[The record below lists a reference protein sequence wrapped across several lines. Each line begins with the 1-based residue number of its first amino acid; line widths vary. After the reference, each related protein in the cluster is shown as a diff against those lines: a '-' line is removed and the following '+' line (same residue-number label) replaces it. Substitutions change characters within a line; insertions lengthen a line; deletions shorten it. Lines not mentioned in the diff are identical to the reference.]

1 MFSDDYKVSERQA
14 KATRAFVNAAI
25 SNYNESTNIK
35 PTKYVDPYRDEARMV
50 VENSVRRENIS
61 NRYHTF
67 SETVRN
73 SLVTEC
79 IYKIY
84 KEAVSEELKDDSTN
98 RSIMRA
104 IVNEYVYENGYDNI
118 MNRMKTGSVFLSEM
132 HRIITDNTKAILEEV
147 DKSDPETF
155 HITPEMKDEFFK
167 SLDYSDS
174 EAISDAIRTRV
185 SDAMEDFIT
194 ANTKDHED
202 ITAALQ
208 SAQEKISDTPED
220 DTELREC
227 YEMQSKR
234 RINQIRNAP
243 KGVLH
248 SMISAMCESAL
259 KHPDT
264 HVEFMSEG
272 HLDMDKIVN
281 RTTLMYT
288 FMETLN
294 TARIDKVDEAFIANT
309 IKGLSE

>member
-1 MFSDDYKVSERQA
+1 MFSEDYKVSEKQA

-25 SNYNESTNIK
+25 ANYNESATTK
-35 PTKYVDPYRDEARMV
+35 PVKHTDPFSDEARMV
-50 VENSVRRENIS
+50 MENVARRENLS
-61 NRYHTF
+61 TRYNTF

-73 SLVTEC
+73 ALVTEA

-84 KEAVSEELKDDSTN
+84 KEAVSDELKADQTN

-118 MNRMKTGSVFLSEM
+118 MNRMKTGSTLLSEM
-132 HRIITDNTKAILEEV
+132 HRIITKNTKAILEEV
-147 DKSDPETF
+147 DKSNPETF
-155 HITPEMKDEFFK
+155 RITPEMKDEFFK

-185 SDAMEDFIT
+185 SDAMQDFIT

-208 SAQEKISDTPED
+208 QAQKKIAEVPEE

-234 RINQIRNAP
+234 RINQIRNHP
-243 KGVLH
+243 KSVLH
-248 SMISAMCESAL
+248 SMISSMCESAM

-264 HVEFMSEG
+264 HAEFMSEG
-272 HLDMDKIVN
+272 HLDMDKIVD

-294 TARIDKVDEAFIANT
+294 TARIDKVDETFIAET

>member
-1 MFSDDYKVSERQA
+1 MFSEDYKVSEKQA

-25 SNYNESTNIK
+25 ANYNESATVK
-35 PTKYVDPYRDEARMV
+35 PVKHTDPFSGEAKMV
-50 VENSVRRENIS
+50 MENVTRRENLS
-61 NRYHTF
+61 TRYNTF

-73 SLVTEC
+73 ALVTEA

-84 KEAVSEELKDDSTN
+84 KEAVSDELKADQTN

-104 IVNEYVYENGYDNI
+104 IVNKYVYENGYDNI
-118 MNRMKTGSVFLSEM
+118 MNRMKTGSTLLSEM
-132 HRIITDNTKAILEEV
+132 HRIITKNTKAILEEV
-147 DKSDPETF
+147 DKSNPETF
-155 HITPEMKDEFFK
+155 RITPEMKDEFFK

-185 SDAMEDFIT
+185 SDAMQDFIT

-208 SAQEKISDTPED
+208 QAQEKIAEVPEE

-234 RINQIRNAP
+234 RINQIRNHP
-243 KGVLH
+243 KSVLH
-248 SMISAMCESAL
+248 SMISSMCESAM

-264 HVEFMSEG
+264 HAEFMSEG
-272 HLDMDKIVN
+272 HLDMDKIVD

-294 TARIDKVDEAFIANT
+294 TARIDKVDETFIAET